1 MNEPHAQPEN
11 SAKLFVSDAKK
22 YGFSVLIGSHRVLL
36 AVTLAVLT
44 VLLRCEDGR
53 YRVSGH

>member
-1 MNEPHAQPEN
+1 MNHTDSRRILQNYLYLMLKNTA
-11 SAKLFVSDAKK
+11 
-22 YGFSVLIGSHRVLL
+22 FSVLIGSHRVLL